1 MKAVKGNKEYTI
13 EQSQQKFYQDSG
25 YDIKNDSGEIVA
37 YGKGKTVPYGDH
49 AKAEEEIGRLQ
60 DELARLESGQDSDGA
75 IENPKNVCKGTRIDL
90 GRSNTLVG
98 VMKIRR
104 PRQGRVSRWPTN
116 LYIIR
121 RLYHKRI

>member
-49 AKAEEEIGRLQ
+49 AKAVEEIGRLQ
-60 DELARLESGQDSDGA
+60 NELARLESGQDSDGA
-75 IENPKNVCKGTRIDL
+75 IQILKTYAKEHEIDL

-98 VMKIRR
+98 VVKKI
-104 PRQGRVSRWPTN
+104 QEAQAGEGE
-116 LYIIR
+116 
-121 RLYHKRI
+121 

>member
-49 AKAEEEIGRLQ
+49 AKAVEEIGRLQ

-75 IENPKNVCKGTRIDL
+75 IQDPKNVCKGTRDRLRPIQHPCRRCEENPGGP
-90 GRSNTLVG
+90 GRG
-98 VMKIRR
+98 
-104 PRQGRVSRWPTN
+104 G
-116 LYIIR
+116 
-121 RLYHKRI
+121 